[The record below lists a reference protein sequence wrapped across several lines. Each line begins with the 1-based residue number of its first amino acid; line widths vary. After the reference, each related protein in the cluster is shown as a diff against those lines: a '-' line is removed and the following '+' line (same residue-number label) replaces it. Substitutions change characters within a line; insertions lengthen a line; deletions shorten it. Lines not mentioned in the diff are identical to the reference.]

1 MATTTCTASPEDI
14 LACQFDRWFPHFQEH
29 TMKSRVIPLQ
39 ENFVA
44 YLLEDGVILPAVP
57 DGGKFG
63 TDELSDDEGVVEH
76 VDDDDAAAAVVDDFH
91 ELTAQIVRGIAD
103 LKGEVFVKLNWSAP
117 LDASWLKG
125 GSMKCTSSS
134 DVYLLLKS
142 SDRVAFDIEHMF
154 DLCTTAATTVTSSS
168 SSSSVS
174 SSGSSSNRNSVHR
187 PDAYH
192 LVLRKWANLNPAMEF
207 RLFCAADAILGLC
220 QRDLS
225 TYYDFLA
232 NEADD
237 LEDLI
242 VEFWE
247 TKIRGKFGLTKCK
260 TFGDTR
266 KATPFRCRG
275 RHVHNCCLTTAFTC
289 TDSVDLYVD
298 KRRRVW
304 IVDFNP
310 FGEPSSPLL
319 FDWDELLA
327 VCDQAGAGTT
337 AATTTV
343 EAWTSAVQPTT
354 GASASASAGLCAQS
368 SLFPFRLI
376 ERKEDALPSPAGASR
391 GPIDVTLAPDF
402 HKFMEICRQ
411 QQREEES

>member
-1 MATTTCTASPEDI
+1 MSRSVSHPSSPAGGPNAKRAMATTTCMASPEDI

-76 VDDDDAAAAVVDDFH
+76 IDDDDAAAAVVDDFH

-154 DLCTTAATTVTSSS
+154 DLCTTAATSS

-174 SSGSSSNRNSVHR
+174 SSGSRSSGSSNSVRR

-225 TYYDFLA
+225 TYYEFLA

-260 TFGDTR
+260 TLGTLAKQR
-266 KATPFRCRG
+266 PF
-275 RHVHNCCLTTAFTC
+275 V
-289 TDSVDLYVD
+289 
-298 KRRRVW
+298 
-304 IVDFNP
+304 
-310 FGEPSSPLL
+310 
-319 FDWDELLA
+319 
-327 VCDQAGAGTT
+327 AGAGMCTIVVSQLRSRAQT
-337 AATTTV
+337 LSTCTWTNVGGCGSWISTLLGSRRRRCSSTGTSCLLCAIKPALERRRQRRRWRRGRLRCNQLPVPVPVPVRDCVPRAACFL
-343 EAWTSAVQPTT
+343 
-354 GASASASAGLCAQS
+354 SASS
-368 SLFPFRLI
+368 SGKKTRC
-376 ERKEDALPSPAGASR
+376 RALPAPRAGPS
-391 GPIDVTLAPDF
+391 T
-402 HKFMEICRQ
+402 
-411 QQREEES
+411 